1 MKRIFLFLSLAM
13 LVLSAFAQTDTSLR
27 YDNHVAF
34 APDFYTHN
42 GNRYRSAAGAPGP
55 DYWQN
60 RVDYNIVAKLDTLS
74 KRIDGSVQIGYTNN
88 SPDDLPYVWLYLDQN
103 IYRKDSRA
111 EATAD
116 VSGNMKRYAAKTFTQ
131 GEELKSVSIT
141 MNGKTIHPK
150 YVVTDTRMQ
159 IILPDELKAK
169 GGKLQIH
176 ISYGFEIPEKGTDR
190 MGRLNT
196 KNGWIYELAQW
207 YPRMCV
213 YDDVEGWNTLPYLGA
228 GEFYL
233 EYGNINYTITAPSD
247 LIIVGSGVLQNP
259 DEVLTQQQRQQLAK
273 AKNSD
278 TTVMI
283 HSLPDVQQG
292 RDKMN
297 IKELTWKFQCNN
309 TRDVAWAASRAFIW
323 DAARIKM
330 QSGKI
335 ILGQSVY
342 PEESRPV
349 WDSSTYFTQQSI
361 AINSYWGDFPY
372 PVATNV
378 AGIVGGMEYPGIV
391 FCDWN
396 PYNRQGV
403 ADFKEF
409 WFVTE
414 HEFGHNWFPMLV
426 GSNERKYA
434 WMDEGFNTFTNY
446 VTSRI
451 FENGN
456 YNNEPDKYKVA
467 KRFFSPREETLMTIP
482 DVVQPYTLA
491 DVGYYRPATGLL
503 ILRDVV
509 LGRER
514 FDYAFKQYIKNWSY
528 RHPTPYDFFHCMD
541 NASGEDL
548 TWFWQGWFYN
558 KWAVDQAVK
567 SVNYIDKDTSKGA
580 LITIENIGQ
589 MPLPVKLKIEES
601 NGKETNVQ
609 LPVEI
614 WQRGAVWTFHVNTN
628 SIIKRIIIDPDHQ
641 YPDVDPGNN
650 VWNAE

>member
-1 MKRIFLFLSLAM
+1 MKKVYLCLSLAS
-13 LVLSAFAQTDTSLR
+13 LISTAFTQTDTSK
-27 YDNHVAF
+27 YNHNEAF
-34 APDFYTHN
+34 APGFYTYN
-42 GNRYRSAAGAPGP
+42 GNEYRSAKGAPGAS
-55 DYWQN
+55 YWQN
-60 RVDYNIVAKLDTLS
+60 KVDYNIDVKLDTS
-74 KRIDGSVQIGYTNN
+74 KKRIDGSVQINYTNN
-88 SPDDLPYVWLYLDQN
+88 SPDNLSYLWLYVEQN
-103 IYRKDSRA
+103 IYREDSRA

-116 VSGNMKRYAAKTFTQ
+116 IRGNMKRYAAKTFTQ
-131 GEELKSVSIT
+131 GDEIKSVSIT
-141 MNGKTIHPK
+141 INGKTLHPK
-150 YVVTDTRMQ
+150 YTITDTRMQ
-159 IILPDELKAK
+159 ILLPEELKAK
-169 GGKLQIH
+169 GGKLQIN
-176 ISYGFEIPEKGTDR
+176 IDYGFDITEKGTDR
-190 MGRLNT
+190 MGRMNT

-213 YDDVEGWNTLPYLGA
+213 YDDIEGWNTLPYLGA

-247 LIIVGSGVLQNP
+247 LVIVGSGVLQNP
-259 DEVLTQQQRQQLAK
+259 SEVLTAQQQQKLAQ

-278 TTVMI
+278 AAVTI
-283 HSLPDVQQG
+283 HSLQDVQSG
-292 RDKMN
+292 KDKLN
-297 IKELTWKFQCNN
+297 KAELTWKFQCNN

-342 PEESRPV
+342 PEESKPV

-361 AINSYWGDFPY
+361 AINSMWCDFPY

-391 FCDWN
+391 FCEAKQDS
-396 PYNRQGV
+396 Y
-403 ADFKEF
+403 KEF

-451 FENGN
+451 FENGG
-456 YNNEPDKYKVA
+456 YNNEPDKYKIA
-467 KRFFSPREETLMTIP
+467 KRFFSGREESLMTIP

-491 DVGYYRPATGLL
+491 DVGYYKPAVGLL
-503 ILRDVV
+503 ILRDVI
-509 LGRER
+509 LGHDR
-514 FDYAFKQYIKNWSY
+514 FDFAFKQYIKNWSY
-528 RHPTPYDFFHCMD
+528 KHPAPYDFFHAMD

-548 TWFWQGWFYN
+548 SWFWRGWFYN
-558 KWAVDQAVK
+558 TWVIDQ
-567 SVNYIDKDTSKGA
+567 SVNSVKYNNEDTAKGA

-589 MPLPVKLKIEES
+589 MPLPIKLKIDES
-601 NGKETNVQ
+601 NGKTTEIQ

-614 WQRGAVWTFHVNTN
+614 WQRGSKWTFKANTT
-628 SIIKRIIIDPDHQ
+628 SAIKQIIIDPKHE
-641 YPDVDPGNN
+641 YPDVNPDNN
-650 VWNAE
+650 VWIK